1 MTPLKPYLV
10 RSLHE
15 WILDNN
21 FTPYLL
27 VDTKV
32 EFVDVPQAYISDD
45 KIILNTHPGA
55 IQDWYID
62 NEVIS
67 FNARFS
73 GKSES
78 MYIPVQAVLA
88 VYAKENVKGMMF
100 DEQLEGGLTPDP
112 NGPKPTPKKSPPRL
126 KVVK

>member
-88 VYAKENVKGMMF
+88 VYAKENGKGMMF

-112 NGPKPTPKKSPPRL
+112 DGPKPTPKKSPPRL

>member
-27 VDTKV
+27 VDTRV

-55 IQDWYID
+55 IQNWYID

-88 VYAKENVKGMMF
+88 VYAKENGKGMMF
-100 DEQLEGGLTPDP
+100 DEQLEDGLTPDP
-112 NGPKPTPKKSPPRL
+112 DGPKPTPKKSPPRL